1 MNNGITF
8 QQIEAFLTI
17 ARYRS
22 ITKACEI
29 MYISQPALS
38 KILKRFEDNLG
49 APLFERTNHGAFL
62 TPVGRHLYSSLE
74 PLYNSLDSTL
84 SSVKNMVGP
93 EDRIIHIVLPA
104 MFDICEDYEPI
115 RALIRKFK
123 AQYPD
128 VRVIKSILELNRLQ
142 NMLDVGFANLIIA
155 PEYSLNLQDSKKVQ
169 FVQMNELRQYVT
181 LSSTHPLADVG
192 PDELERLSGER
203 FLAVPYQDSLYS
215 KDIMAA
221 TCRQNGMHP
230 KIIECPPNIP
240 TLLHGIEMEQYV
252 SVLWKTTAEGGRL
265 KYIPLPH
272 VAPPLHAVI
281 AWAPDRLTRAAGL
294 FLDLI

>member
-1 MNNGITF
+1 MNSNITF

-17 ARYRS
+17 ARYQS
-22 ITKACEI
+22 ITKACEV

-38 KILKRFEDNLG
+38 KILKRFEDNIG
-49 APLFERTNHGAFL
+49 APLFDRTNHGAFL
-62 TPVGRHLYSSLE
+62 TPAGRMLYSSLE

-84 SSVKNMVGP
+84 SSVRNLVGP

-123 AQYPD
+123 AQYPE
-128 VRVIKSILELNRLQ
+128 VRVMKSILELNRLQ

-155 PEYSLNLQDSKKVQ
+155 PEYSLNLSDSKKVR
-169 FVQMNELRQYVT
+169 FVRMNELRQFIT
-181 LSSTHPLADVG
+181 LSSSHPLADIRD
-192 PDELERLSGER
+192 DELERLSGER

-215 KDIMAA
+215 KDLMAA
-221 TCRQNGMHP
+221 TCRQIGLYP
-230 KIIECPPNIP
+230 KMVECPPNIP
-240 TLLHGIEMEQYV
+240 TLLHGLEMEQYV
-252 SVLWKTTAEGGRL
+252 SILWKTTAEGGRL

-272 VAPPLHAVI
+272 LEAPLRTVI
-281 AWAPDRLTRAAGL
+281 AWSPDRLTRAASL